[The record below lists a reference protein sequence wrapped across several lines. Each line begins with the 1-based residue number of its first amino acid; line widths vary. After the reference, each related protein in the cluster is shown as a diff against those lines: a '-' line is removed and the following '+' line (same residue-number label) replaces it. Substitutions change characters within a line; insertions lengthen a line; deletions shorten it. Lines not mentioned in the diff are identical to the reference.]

1 MKIKVLAENRVAN
14 DDFIAEHG
22 LSLYIEANGKKILFD
37 MGKTDAF
44 VRNAQHLDVDIPGI
58 DFAVLS
64 HGHYDHGGGLKKF
77 LELNET
83 APVYLSKYAFGEHYA
98 DNSARFIG
106 IDRSLEENNHL
117 VFAGDYLKISD
128 AFELFSFNECERMYK
143 TEVFALTAKIDGEF
157 IEEDFR
163 HEQYLMINE
172 NGKRILISGCSHKGI
187 LNIME
192 WTKPDVLVGGFHFFK
207 VDISDGKSEFL
218 DAAATVLNDY
228 DTSYY
233 TCHCTGE
240 EQFEY
245 LKKQMNNLE
254 YISCGDVVEI

>member
-1 MKIKVLAENRVAN
+1 MIIKVLAENRALKEGFN
-14 DDFIAEHG
+14 PEHG
-22 LSLYIEANGKKILFD
+22 LSLYIEVNGKKILFD

-44 VRNAQHLDVDIPGI
+44 AENAKKLGVNLADI

-77 LELNET
+77 LEINET
-83 APVYLSKYAFGEHYA
+83 APVYISRYAFGEHYA

-106 IDRSLEENNHL
+106 IDKNLEGNARL
-117 VFAGDYLKISD
+117 ISAGDYLKISD
-128 AFELFSFNECERMYK
+128 GFELFSFNESVRSYK
-143 TEVFALTAKIDGEF
+143 TEAFALTAKIDGKF
-157 IEEDFR
+157 VEEDFR

-172 NGKRILISGCSHKGI
+172 NGKKILISGCSHKGI

-207 VDISDGKSEFL
+207 VDISDGSSEFL
-218 DAAATVLNDY
+218 DNAATVLNGFN
-228 DTSYY
+228 TSYY

-240 EQFEY
+240 EQFGY
-245 LKKQMNNLE
+245 LKPKMNKLE
-254 YISCGDVVEI
+254 YISCGDVLEI

>member
-1 MKIKVLAENRVAN
+1 MIIKVLAENCAN
-14 DDFIAEHG
+14 KDGFIAEHG
-22 LSLYIEANGKKILFD
+22 LSLYIETNGKKILFD

-44 VRNAQHLDVDIPGI
+44 VKNAELLGI
-58 DFAVLS
+58 DLAMVDFAVLS

-77 LELNET
+77 LEINSK
-83 APVYLSKYAFGEHYA
+83 APVYMSKYAFGEHYA

-106 IDRSLEENNHL
+106 IDKSLQKNERL
-117 VFAGDYLKISD
+117 IFVGDYLKISD
-128 AFELFSFNECERMYK
+128 AFELFSFNDRERPFA
-143 TEVFALTAKIDGEF
+143 TETFALTAKIDGEF
-157 IEEDFR
+157 VDEDFR

-172 NGKRILISGCSHKGI
+172 KDRRILISGCSHKGI

-207 VDISDGKSEFL
+207 VDIAGGESVFL
-218 DAAATVLNDY
+218 DNAAKVLDDY
-228 DTSYY
+228 KTSYY

-245 LKKQMNNLE
+245 LKKRMNNLE
-254 YISCGDVVEI
+254 YISCGDVVKI